1 MRVEWFKIR
10 CINGILVFLK
20 ETIRIHRSENLT
32 QLRSYK
38 KVKHL
43 FDINIYNI
51 DAIIYKSKM
60 LFFVVFG
67 DYQHS

>member
-1 MRVEWFKIR
+1 M
-10 CINGILVFLK
+10 
-20 ETIRIHRSENLT
+20 SENLT